1 MSLNPA
7 LALVA
12 ACGTIF
18 GAWFAAGK
26 LTEESAAPDRNVREP
41 PARAQPVPAGRVLA
55 LRRVAPLPG
64 LAERE
69 PPPRPKP
76 APAEPAPAAPP
87 PTINTSAA
95 PAAAPAPAPA
105 PAPAQP
111 PPPAPVVPST
121 PAAPTEFYDGG

>member
-7 LALVA
+7 LAVVA

-55 LRRVAPLPG
+55 LRRVAPLPDLAERVAPLPD

-76 APAEPAPAAPP
+76 APAEPAPAGRRFAARL
-87 PTINTSAA
+87 SASDRTRTGDLRRDR
-95 PAAAPAPAPA
+95 PAL
-105 PAPAQP
+105 
-111 PPPAPVVPST
+111 
-121 PAAPTEFYDGG
+121 